1 MVADVL
7 DGVAKSGGEGDA
19 AVEAD
24 VNARVRALCGR
35 FPIYQG

>member
-7 DGVAKSGGEGDA
+7 DGLKANGPENNGA
-19 AVEAD
+19 AERQVK
-24 VNARVRALCGR
+24 ARVHDLCTR